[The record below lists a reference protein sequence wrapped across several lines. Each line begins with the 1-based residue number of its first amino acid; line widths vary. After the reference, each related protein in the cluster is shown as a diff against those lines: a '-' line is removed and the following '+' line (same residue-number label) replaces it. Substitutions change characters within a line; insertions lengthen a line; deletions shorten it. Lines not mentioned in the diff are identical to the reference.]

1 MSKNKAV
8 ETLSFDTIMSDIFY
22 CIKVIT
28 GKNKLPESIFYTW
41 GDDAKHSEINQEV
54 LDKSDDILF
63 LKPEQHNII
72 LYKRLNYLITL
83 AIAKKLVPNVLD
95 DYIKNKVTFEYLE
108 EQLPLMVD
116 SDMIDIDY
124 KELVLDYDSI
134 KVLPDND
141 ELENHKDDYQS
152 EGKVDFF
159 LLGLNYINHLYDPK
173 NNKYNSKAVLNLLLD
188 LFDEVLLR
196 AAENGEVNL
205 TFKKDMIFR
214 YYIHSDDDN
223 IHIMFNVDM
232 ISKNVT
238 VLNPA
243 TKEPMTIDIY
253 KPWWRLDSPV
263 DDDSNSLKI
272 QKNKRDSNANPDSFE
287 SIALSQI
294 ELYKKKNSDY
304 GSATDKL
311 FQKHGFKYYQI
322 MLEQKMQRIDSLTKK
337 DNQHNFE
344 SLEDTLLDLSNY
356 AILAVE
362 SLRKQKK
369 QND

>member
-1 MSKNKAV
+1 MSKNKVV
-8 ETLSFDTIMSDIFY
+8 ETLSFDTIMSDFFY

-28 GKNKLPESIFYTW
+28 GKSKLPESIVYTW
-41 GDDAKHSEINQEV
+41 GDAAKHSEINQEV
-54 LDKSDDILF
+54 LDKLDDILF

-108 EQLPLMVD
+108 ERLPLMVD

-134 KVLPDND
+134 KVLPDDD
-141 ELENHKDDYQS
+141 ELENHEDDYQS
-152 EGKVDFF
+152 ESKVDFF

-173 NNKYNSKAVLNLLLD
+173 NNKHNSETVLNELFN

-223 IHIMFNVDM
+223 IHVMFNVDM

-238 VLNPA
+238 VLNPVS
-243 TKEPMTIDIY
+243 KEPMNVDIFTD
-253 KPWWRLDSPV
+253 WW
-263 DDDSNSLKI
+263 KI
-272 QKNKRDSNANPDSFE
+272 
-287 SIALSQI
+287 
-294 ELYKKKNSDY
+294 
-304 GSATDKL
+304 
-311 FQKHGFKYYQI
+311 
-322 MLEQKMQRIDSLTKK
+322 
-337 DNQHNFE
+337 
-344 SLEDTLLDLSNY
+344 
-356 AILAVE
+356 
-362 SLRKQKK
+362 
-369 QND
+369 

>member
-1 MSKNKAV
+1 MSKNKTV

-28 GKNKLPESIFYTW
+28 GKNKLPESIVYTW
-41 GDDAKHSEINQEV
+41 GDDVKHSEISQEV
-54 LDKSDDILF
+54 LNKLDVILF
-63 LKPEQHNII
+63 LKPEQNNII

-83 AIAKKLVPNVLD
+83 AIAKKLEPNVLD
-95 DYIKNKVTFEYLE
+95 AYIKNYVTFEYLE
-108 EQLPLMVD
+108 ELLPSMVD

-159 LLGLNYINHLYDPK
+159 LLGLNYIYHLYDPK
-173 NNKYNSKAVLNLLLD
+173 NNKYNSEAVLNVLFD

-238 VLNPA
+238 VLNPVS
-243 TKEPMTIDIY
+243 KEPMNVNIFTD
-253 KPWWRLDSPV
+253 WW
-263 DDDSNSLKI
+263 KI
-272 QKNKRDSNANPDSFE
+272 
-287 SIALSQI
+287 
-294 ELYKKKNSDY
+294 
-304 GSATDKL
+304 
-311 FQKHGFKYYQI
+311 
-322 MLEQKMQRIDSLTKK
+322 
-337 DNQHNFE
+337 
-344 SLEDTLLDLSNY
+344 
-356 AILAVE
+356 
-362 SLRKQKK
+362 
-369 QND
+369 